1 VTGDTV
7 GDPYKDTAGPAINPL
22 IKIINIVA
30 LLIVPVM
37 MQFHAPK
44 AKTGALESPA
54 AVSAPATTV
63 AIAAPQALAAKN

>member
-1 VTGDTV
+1 M
-7 GDPYKDTAGPAINPL
+7 

-44 AKTGALESPA
+44 AKTGALEGPA
-54 AVSAPATTV
+54 AVTASATTV
-63 AIAAPQALAAKN
+63 AVATPVTLVAKH